1 VQKYIRE
8 LKKWKKDK
16 RQVLEIRQKLNPLIK
31 KENELNRNI
40 RNLVLSIESK
50 AFGILGKRE
59 SLREPMSNVSISDSE
74 TIDRSYIAVGNVIRK
89 SLTAKEWTLH
99 TQEYLK
105 EESVL
110 NTYLQVDS
118 TEIRSEERRVGEVI
132 RQ

>member
-50 AFGILGKRE
+50 AFGILNKRE

-74 TIDRSYIAVGNVIRK
+74 PIDRSYIAVGNVIRK
-89 SLTAKEWTLH
+89 SLTADPKEWTLH
-99 TQEYLK
+99 T
-105 EESVL
+105 
-110 NTYLQVDS
+110 
-118 TEIRSEERRVGEVI
+118 
-132 RQ
+132 